1 MTPLSTPF
9 IGSEAL
15 TSAMVNRHQLRTRF
29 TAIYPNVYVPADR
42 VPSLRDRTV
51 GAWLW
56 SQRRGVVS
64 GLAAAAMLGSKWVD
78 PSTPVELVHTNPRAP
93 KGIITRR
100 YKLLDDEIVDRR
112 GIEMTTAAR
121 TAFDVGRQISVAA
134 SVSRLDALCRAT
146 GCTVADIEALAAKH
160 PGARGVRLLETAL
173 TLVDPGAQSP
183 KESWLRLLLIRNGFP
198 TPTTQIPVTVDGAP
212 VAYLDMGWEEWM
224 VAAEYDGD
232 QHRTDRWQYVKD
244 VHRLEMLKELGWIV
258 IRVVAED
265 RPADIV
271 RRVRAA
277 LAQRQLSVRSGRKAG

>member
-29 TAIYPNVYVPADR
+29 TPIYPNVYVPADR
-42 VPSLRDRTV
+42 VPSLRDRTI

-56 SQRRGVVS
+56 SQRRGVVV
-64 GLAAAAMLGSKWVD
+64 GLAAAAMLGTKWVD
-78 PSTPVELVHTNPRAP
+78 PGTSVELIHTNPRAP
-93 KGIITRR
+93 RGIITRR
-100 YKLLDDEIVDRR
+100 YTLLDDEIVDRR
-112 GIEMTTAAR
+112 GMEMTTAPR
-121 TAFDVGRQISVAA
+121 TAFDVGRQISVTA

-198 TPTTQIPVTVDGAP
+198 RPTTQIPVTVDGAP

-277 LAQRQLSVRSGRKAG
+277 LAQRQMSVRSGRKAS